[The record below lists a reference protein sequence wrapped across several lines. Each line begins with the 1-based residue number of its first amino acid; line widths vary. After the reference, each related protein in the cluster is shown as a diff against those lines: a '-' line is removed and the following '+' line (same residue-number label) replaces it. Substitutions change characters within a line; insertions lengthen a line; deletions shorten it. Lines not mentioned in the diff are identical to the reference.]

1 MPPYIALHHG
11 MGSHPA
17 LEAITRH
24 PFQHTKAKHDAKETS
39 IHSYTHVCTHTSK
52 KKKKEKKSYMYKHTC
67 IYLYRKQRCVHKGR
81 ETNSYI
87 EDLITKVL
95 LEKNIKQTAK
105 EVKHKKKKNA
115 F

>member
-1 MPPYIALHHG
+1 
-11 MGSHPA
+11 
-17 LEAITRH
+17 
-24 PFQHTKAKHDAKETS
+24 
-39 IHSYTHVCTHTSK
+39 
-52 KKKKEKKSYMYKHTC
+52 MYKHTC

-105 EVKHKKKKNA
+105 EVKHKKKKND